1 MGWPWILQRGRP
13 HAGGQSSLSRG
24 AMQGHV
30 RHAMAESHT
39 APRAAWRPQGPR
51 GWGPG
56 VGYHAGTASPQPPT
70 QGADSPGPAC
80 LSPGPAPSMP
90 SGTSAW
96 SSPLYPRLGAALW
109 ESAPLPQP
117 HPQYSPLEP
126 HPLASLPRSSSEG
139 VGLPGV
145 GVSTERKPGGA
156 RTRQGQ
162 ASSEPHCTER
172 RRAALPGPA
181 RLLPSLG
188 LSVHTGSSRAE
199 KTDFR
204 AYVPNRWW
212 SRASWTHC
220 QLRSARGRR

>member
-13 HAGGQSSLSRG
+13 RAGGQSSLSRG

-30 RHAMAESHT
+30 RHAVAESHT

-70 QGADSPGPAC
+70 QDADSPGPAC

-90 SGTSAW
+90 SGTTAW

-117 HPQYSPLEP
+117 HSRIPLWN
-126 HPLASLPRSSSEG
+126 HILSLGCLGALRRGWACLGWGFPPRG
-139 VGLPGV
+139 NL
-145 GVSTERKPGGA
+145 GG
-156 RTRQGQ
+156 
-162 ASSEPHCTER
+162 
-172 RRAALPGPA
+172 PGPGRDRPAQSRTA
-181 RLLPSLG
+181 RSG
-188 LSVHTGSSRAE
+188 A
-199 KTDFR
+199 
-204 AYVPNRWW
+204 
-212 SRASWTHC
+212 
-220 QLRSARGRR
+220 